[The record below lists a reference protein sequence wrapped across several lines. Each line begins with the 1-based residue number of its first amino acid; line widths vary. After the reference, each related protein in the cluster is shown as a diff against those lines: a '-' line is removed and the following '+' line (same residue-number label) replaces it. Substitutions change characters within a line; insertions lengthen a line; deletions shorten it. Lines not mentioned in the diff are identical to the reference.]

1 MLVKQIFKQKEDG
14 RIVTVQPGE
23 TVATAAEVLKR
34 ENIGAVMVSG
44 PDGALSGIL
53 SERDIVRAMPEH
65 GPDIFKLKVEQLM
78 TRDVVTCSSEERVND
93 LRKKM
98 TAGRFR
104 HVPVV
109 DDGKLVGIVSI
120 GDLVKNRLEELEVE
134 ASQLRDYIAS
144 G

>member
-1 MLVKQIFKQKEDG
+1 MLVKQIFKQKDN
-14 RIVTVQPGE
+14 RIITVQPGD
-23 TVATAAEVLKR
+23 TVATATEILKR
-34 ENIGAVMVSG
+34 ENIGAVMVGG

-65 GPDIFKLKVEQLM
+65 GPDIFKLTVEQLM
-78 TRDVVTCSSEERVND
+78 TRDVVTCSSDDRVND
-93 LRKKM
+93 LMKKM

-104 HVPVV
+104 HLPVV
-109 DDGKLVGIVSI
+109 DGGSLTGIISI
-120 GDLVKNRLEELEVE
+120 GDVVKSRLEELEAE

>member
-1 MLVKQIFKQKEDG
+1 MLVKQIFKQKDD
-14 RIVTVQPGE
+14 RIITVQPGD
-23 TVATAAEVLKR
+23 TVATAADVLKR

-65 GPDIFKLKVEQLM
+65 GPDIFKITVEQLM
-78 TRDVVTCSSEERVND
+78 TRDVITCSSADRVND
-93 LRKKM
+93 LMKKM

-104 HVPVV
+104 HLPVV
-109 DDGKLVGIVSI
+109 DDGGLTGIISI
-120 GDLVKNRLEELEVE
+120 GDVVKSRLEELEAE

>member
-1 MLVKQIFKQKEDG
+1 MLVKQIFKQKDN
-14 RIVTVQPGE
+14 RIITVAPGD

-44 PDGALSGIL
+44 SDGALSGIL
-53 SERDIVRAMPEH
+53 SERDIVRALPEH
-65 GPDIFKLKVEQLM
+65 GPEIFALSVEQLM
-78 TRDVVTCSSEERVND
+78 TRDVVTCSSEDRIND
-93 LRKKM
+93 LMKKM

-104 HVPVV
+104 HLPVL
-109 DDGKLVGIVSI
+109 DDGRLTGIISI
-120 GDLVKNRLEELEVE
+120 GDVVKSRLEELEAE

>member
-1 MLVKQIFKQKEDG
+1 MLVKHIFKQKDD
-14 RIVTVQPGE
+14 RIITVEPGD
-23 TVATAAEVLKR
+23 TVAAAAEVLKR

-53 SERDIVRAMPEH
+53 SERDIVRAMPQH
-65 GPDIFKLKVEQLM
+65 GPDIFKLTVEQLM
-78 TRDVVTCSSEERVND
+78 TRDVVTCSSEDRIND
-93 LRKKM
+93 LMKKM

-104 HVPVV
+104 HLPVM
-109 DDGKLVGIVSI
+109 DGDRLTGIISI
-120 GDLVKNRLEELEVE
+120 GDVVKSRLEELEAE

>member
-1 MLVKQIFKQKEDG
+1 MLVKQIFKQKDD
-14 RIVTVQPGE
+14 RIITVAPGD

-53 SERDIVRAMPEH
+53 SERDIVRALPEH
-65 GPDIFKLKVEQLM
+65 GPDIFDLTVEQLM
-78 TRDVVTCSSEERVND
+78 TRDVVTCSSEDRIND
-93 LRKKM
+93 LMKKM

-104 HVPVV
+104 HLPVV
-109 DDGKLVGIVSI
+109 DGSQLTGIISI
-120 GDLVKNRLEELEVE
+120 GDVVKSRLEELEAE

>member
-1 MLVKQIFKQKEDG
+1 MLVKQIFKQKDD
-14 RIVTVQPGE
+14 RIITVQPGD
-23 TVATAAEVLKR
+23 TVATAADVLKR

-53 SERDIVRAMPEH
+53 SERDIVRAMPQH
-65 GPDIFKLKVEQLM
+65 GPDIFKLTVEQLM
-78 TRDVVTCSSEERVND
+78 TRDVITCSSEDRIND
-93 LRKKM
+93 LMKKM

-104 HVPVV
+104 HLPVV
-109 DDGKLVGIVSI
+109 DGGSLTGIISI
-120 GDLVKNRLEELEVE
+120 GDVVKSRLEELEAE